1 MIQAI
6 ASAKINLSL
15 HVGPREAN
23 GLHRIDGIFQS
34 ISWVDYLA
42 FDPDAAEDGL
52 GPWRGS
58 EAGSGAVID
67 GWDNLAWRAV
77 EATREAAGE
86 SGAMG
91 LHLEKRIPAAAGL
104 GGGSADAAAALAASG
119 RVYDVAP
126 DQLLE
131 LAARIGSDVP
141 FCLTGGTARVGGTG
155 AQLDS
160 LDPVDGYSIAVV
172 VPPVELATRAVYASW
187 DDMGGPRGPAVTGRD
202 LPPQLRGFEQLS
214 NDLYPAAAAVAPA
227 LEDWRA
233 ELAARWG
240 RPALLTGSGPSL
252 FAFFV
257 DQREAAEAVTDIP
270 LGARATSAVDPVPF
284 GWALRHDDGTVEA
297 SPSVRE
303 SDTETIAGLFD
314 AGP

>member
-1 MIQAI
+1 VIHAI
-6 ASAKINLSL
+6 ACAKVNLSL
-15 HVGPREAN
+15 HVAAREAD

-34 ISWVDYLA
+34 ISWVDHLL
-42 FDPDAAEDGL
+42 FDPGAAEDGL
-52 GPWRGS
+52 GPWGEKGGGPS
-58 EAGSGAVID
+58 AVID

-77 EATREAAGE
+77 KAVRETAGV
-86 SGAMG
+86 SGAMS
-91 LHLEKRIPAAAGL
+91 LHLQKRIPAAAGL
-104 GGGSADAAAALAASG
+104 GGGSADAAAALATSG
-119 RVYDVAP
+119 RIYDVDP
-126 DQLLE
+126 DRLLE

-160 LDPVDGYSIAVV
+160 LDPVDGYAIAVV
-172 VPPVELATRAVYASW
+172 VPPVELATGAVYARW
-187 DDMGGPRGPAVTGRD
+187 DDLGGPRGPAVSGRD
-202 LPPQLRGFEQLS
+202 LPPQLRGFEQLA

-252 FAFFV
+252 FSFFL
-257 DQREAAEAVTDIP
+257 DRWEADEAVADIP
-270 LGARATSAVDPVPF
+270 LGARAASVVEPVPF
-284 GWALRHDDGTVEA
+284 GWALRHEDGAVEA
-297 SPSVRE
+297 SPSVRPA
-303 SDTETIAGLFD
+303 DVETIVALFD